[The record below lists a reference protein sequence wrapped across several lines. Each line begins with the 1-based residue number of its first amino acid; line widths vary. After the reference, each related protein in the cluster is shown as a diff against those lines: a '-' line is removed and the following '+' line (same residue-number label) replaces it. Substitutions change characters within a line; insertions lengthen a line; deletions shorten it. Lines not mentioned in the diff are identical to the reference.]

1 MPTTQSTDGDAVLK
15 TLLKIPLTA
24 VLAALGLTAL
34 PAAAGDDAG
43 IAPGSKIAYIDAVD
57 HGQTRRWQLVIAE
70 ADGSEPRAVMRSDA
84 LLMSPAWSPDRQRI
98 ALVAYDRGQAGLYL
112 YELASGALRRI
123 TFLPGINGSP
133 AWSPDGNT
141 LAMTISDGK
150 GNTDIAL
157 IDPRK
162 ETKTFADVRKL
173 TDSPAIDTEASW
185 SPDGRSIAFTSDR
198 SGTPQIW
205 LMNADGSEPRMLT
218 REGQNMR
225 PRWSPD
231 GKSIAYVSNSE
242 GLLRI
247 ARIRISTGQTELLTQ
262 GPRDSG
268 PSFSPTGD
276 ALLYSQSGHLAVL
289 TFDGVP
295 RVMMSTATEVQETD
309 WVR

>member
-1 MPTTQSTDGDAVLK
+1 MPVTQLTDGDAVPKTKTLLK
-15 TLLKIPLTA
+15 TLL
-24 VLAALGLTAL
+24 AALSLGAL
-34 PAAAGDDAG
+34 PATAGDDAD
-43 IAPGSKIAYIDAVD
+43 ITPGSKIAYIDAVD

-84 LLMSPAWSPDRQRI
+84 LLMSPAWSPDRRRI

-157 IDPRK
+157 IDPHK
-162 ETKTFADVRKL
+162 ETKTFDDVRKL

-185 SPDGRSIAFTSDR
+185 SPDGRRIAFTSDR

-247 ARIRISTGQTELLTQ
+247 ARVRISTGQTELLTQ

-276 ALLYSQSGHLAVL
+276 ALLYSQSGHLAML

-295 RVMMSTATEVQETD
+295 RVMTSTAMEVQETD
-309 WVR
+309 WAR